1 MARQREHMTN
11 QWKFGT
17 GNYLFVRV
25 AAGTCIPVME
35 CVELP
40 NLQNHRLQRKRTKYS
55 TVSDNWEGRAGRPVA
70 KAITE
75 VENNRN
81 RASASP
87 VSCRQHERKAMWG
100 KLGDLAFSTKMP
112 GRSSVVVAM
121 PISSVNERTC
131 EGMQEVGEANSTD
144 DMKDSITFTEGRRL
158 AVCRPVPN
166 RGGLHSPFETQGGT
180 RI

>member
-1 MARQREHMTN
+1 MTN

-17 GNYLFVRV
+17 GNNLFVRL

-35 CVELP
+35 CMELP
-40 NLQNHRLQRKRTKYS
+40 NLQSRRLQRKRTKYS
-55 TVSDNWEGRAGRPVA
+55 TVRVYWEGRAGRPAA

-81 RASASP
+81 GASASP
-87 VSCRQHERKAMWG
+87 VSCRQHGRKAMWG
-100 KLGDLAFSTKMP
+100 KLGDPAFSTKMP
-112 GRSSVVVAM
+112 GRSSVVVVM
-121 PISSVNERTC
+121 PISSVNEEAC

-144 DMKDSITFTEGRRL
+144 DMKDSITFIEGRRL
-158 AVCRPVPN
+158 AVCRLVPS
-166 RGGLHSPFETQGGT
+166 RGGLHSPLETQGGT